1 MKKNVL
7 LVLCLIGLL
16 AIAGCAS
23 VNAYYA
29 PNRDLKN
36 IGTMYVVHFSSD
48 KRHLERII
56 ADELTQRGYKVSSGE
71 EANIPVG
78 VNTLVTYVDHWMWD
92 LSNYMLN
99 IEIEF
104 RNREDK
110 SLIAS
115 GKSYRPSLQR
125 ASPEVMIKETLNKIL
140 IK

>member
-7 LVLCLIGLL
+7 LVLCLVGLL
-16 AIAGCAS
+16 AITGCAS

-48 KRHLERII
+48 KRHLERTI
-56 ADELTQRGYKVSSGE
+56 ADELAQRGYKVSSGE
-71 EANIPVG
+71 EENVPSE

-92 LSNYMLN
+92 ITNYM
-99 IEIEF
+99 ISIDIEF
-104 RNREDK
+104 RNRQDK

-125 ASPEVMIKETLNKIL
+125 KSTETMIKETLDKML
-140 IK
+140 K

>member
-7 LVLCLIGLL
+7 LVLCLVGLL
-16 AIAGCAS
+16 AITGCAS

-48 KRHLERII
+48 KRHLERTI
-56 ADELTQRGYKVSSGE
+56 ADELAQRGYKVSSGE
-71 EANIPVG
+71 EENVPSE

-92 LSNYMLN
+92 MSMYMLD
-99 IEIEF
+99 IEIQF
-104 RNREDK
+104 RGKQDK

-115 GKSYRPSLQR
+115 ARSYRPSMQR
-125 ASPEVMIKETLNKIL
+125 RPPEAMIQEALDKIL
-140 IK
+140 N